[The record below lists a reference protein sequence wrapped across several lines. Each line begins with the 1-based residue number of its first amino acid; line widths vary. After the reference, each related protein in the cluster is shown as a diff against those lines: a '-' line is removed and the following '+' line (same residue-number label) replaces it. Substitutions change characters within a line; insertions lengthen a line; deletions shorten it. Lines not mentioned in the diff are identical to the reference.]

1 MATTFQTNPVTLKSL
16 LENCESG
23 EIQLPDFQRSWVWDD
38 ERLRSLIAS
47 ISDSFPV
54 GALMTLQTGG
64 DVNFKPRMIQGAPP
78 STKPVPGS
86 LLLDG
91 QQRMT
96 SLYQTLMRREVV
108 ATVTARRQKVKRWY
122 YIDMEKALDKTDDR
136 EDAIVGVPEDRQ
148 IRANFGK
155 DVKLDLSTPEL
166 EYEHRMFP
174 ANQVFDYTHWLL
186 GFVGYW
192 SAKGGLNPTEYFMN
206 FKRQTLDTINNYQVP
221 VITLGKETSRE
232 AVCLVFEKVNTGGKP
247 LDAFELVTAMY
258 AADGFELR
266 KDWFGE
272 GEFEGRVQRL
282 KKHQVLADLAPT
294 EFLQAIALLH
304 TKAVR
309 AAEEAK
315 AKAEAK
321 EIKSRE
327 LPAIS
332 ANRQSLLHLP
342 LDAYKRYADQVEQ
355 GFERAAKF
363 LRTLRVY
370 RTYDLPYQT
379 QLVPLAATLA
389 ELGKDFEHDTARRR
403 ISQWYWC
410 GVFGELYGSAVES
423 RFALDIADLPA
434 WARGGEALPAT
445 VVQATVRADRLR
457 SMRSRLSAAYK
468 GVNALLMKTGAR
480 DFRSGQDF
488 DAAVFYEE
496 NVDIHHIFPKDWCRK
511 RQPKIDKAFYDSI
524 VNKTPL
530 SARTN
535 RIIGGEAPSAYLAK
549 LETGGSK
556 APPIA
561 PVALDHHLTSHLIAP
576 VAIRSDDFYAFFKQ
590 RQEALLSLIE
600 HATGRA
606 AYREAGDDEPVE
618 DAEDVDDET
627 DIDESDAGKSSAD
640 EGA

>member
-16 LENCESG
+16 LENCQSG
-23 EIQLPDFQRSWVWDD
+23 DIQLPDFQRSWVWDD
-38 ERLRSLIAS
+38 ERIRSLIAS

-64 DVNFKPRMIQGAPP
+64 DVNFKPRMIQGAPQSP
-78 STKPVPGS
+78 KAPGA

-96 SLYQTLMRREVV
+96 SLYQTLMRKEVV
-108 ATVTARRQKVKRWY
+108 STVTARRQKVKRWY
-122 YIDMEKALDKTDDR
+122 YIDMEKALDTTDDR

-148 IRANFGK
+148 IRENFGK
-155 DVKLDLSTPEL
+155 DVKLDLSTSDL

-206 FKRQTLDTINNYQVP
+206 FKRQTLDTFNNYQVP

-258 AADGFELR
+258 AASGFELR

-272 GEFEGRVQRL
+272 DEFEGRAQRL
-282 KKHQVLADLAPT
+282 KKHKVLEDVAPT
-294 EFLQAIALLH
+294 DFLQAISLLH

-309 AAEEAK
+309 EAAEAQ
-315 AKAEAK
+315 AKAEGK
-321 EIKSRE
+321 DVKSRE

-332 ANRQSLLHLP
+332 ANRYSLLNLP
-342 LDAYKRYADQVEQ
+342 LDAYRRYADRIEQ
-355 GFERAAKF
+355 GFRGAAMF
-363 LRTLRVY
+363 LRSLRIY
-370 RTYDLPYQT
+370 RTYDLPYQS

-389 ELGKDFEHDTARRR
+389 ELGNGFEHDTVRKRV
-403 ISQWYWC
+403 SEWYWC
-410 GVFGELYGSAVES
+410 GVFGELYGSAIES
-423 RFALDIADLPA
+423 RFALDMAELPA
-434 WARGGEALPAT
+434 WVRGGDSVPST
-445 VVQATVRADRLR
+445 VVQSTVRADRLR

-480 DFRSGQDF
+480 DFRSGKNF
-488 DAAVFYEE
+488 DDAVFYEE
-496 NVDIHHIFPKDWCRK
+496 NVDIHHIFPRDWCRK
-511 RQPKIDKAFYDSI
+511 QTPKIDKTYCDSI

-535 RIIGGEAPSAYLAK
+535 RIIGGVAPSNYLAK
-549 LETGGSK
+549 LEAGGSK
-556 APPIA
+556 APPIPA
-561 PVALDHHLTSHLIAP
+561 SSLDTHLESHLITP
-576 VAIRSDDFYAFFKQ
+576 TAIRADDFFAFFKT
-590 RQEALLSLIE
+590 RQEALLALIE
-600 HATGRA
+600 SATGRA
-606 AYREAGDDEPVE
+606 AYREVGNDEPVE
-618 DAEDVDDET
+618 DAEDQEDET
-627 DIDESDAGKSSAD
+627 DVDETDAGKAGED
-640 EGA
+640 QDA